1 MPTSVPRSI
10 RQAWGEEATED
21 FTRWFEE
28 SLRERAVMRDEYR
41 EVLSRM
47 DGLDQRMDGI
57 DQRMDGLDQRM
68 SRLEQRMGRLEE
80 ELSAFRRETDR
91 RLDRI
96 QEAMRVQ
103 TRWTIGTISLI
114 GTILAALL
122 AIAEFA

>member
-47 DGLDQRMDGI
+47 DGLDQRMDG
-57 DQRMDGLDQRM
+57 LD
-68 SRLEQRMGRLEE
+68 QRMGRLEG

-122 AIAEFA
+122 SIAEFA

>member
-10 RQAWGEEATED
+10 RQAWGEKATED
-21 FTRWFEE
+21 FTRWFKE
-28 SLRERAVMRDEYR
+28 SLRERAVMRDEYG

-47 DGLDQRMDGI
+47 DGLDQRM
-57 DQRMDGLDQRM
+57 
-68 SRLEQRMGRLEE
+68 GRLEG

-91 RLDRI
+91 RLDRA

-103 TRWTIGTISLI
+103 TRWTSGTISLI